1 MWHIMR
7 AGIPRNAIFPMKYK
21 NDGMTSQLKLRYFTK
36 IYIMAFFSI
45 QAAVWELCH
54 WMIFLFWEKKTGGIL
69 DKLHEPLKISLDDSF
84 GIFSS
89 GMGGY
94 VTVDLSDYNNGK
106 ATLWFA
112 SRPPH

>member
-1 MWHIMR
+1 M
-7 AGIPRNAIFPMKYK
+7 GIVPLDDILILGEE
-21 NDGMTSQLKLRYFTK
+21 D
-36 IYIMAFFSI
+36 
-45 QAAVWELCH
+45 W
-54 WMIFLFWEKKTGGIL
+54 GIL